1 MGNSTTGRRVNLD
14 KQLQVCELS
23 DLSVG
28 EKWQGCSTWWPP
40 RGEEEAGST
49 ECVCVCVFA

>member
-1 MGNSTTGRRVNLD
+1 MGNSTTGRGVNLD
-14 KQLQVCELS
+14 KRLQVCELS

-49 ECVCVCVFA
+49 ECVCVFA